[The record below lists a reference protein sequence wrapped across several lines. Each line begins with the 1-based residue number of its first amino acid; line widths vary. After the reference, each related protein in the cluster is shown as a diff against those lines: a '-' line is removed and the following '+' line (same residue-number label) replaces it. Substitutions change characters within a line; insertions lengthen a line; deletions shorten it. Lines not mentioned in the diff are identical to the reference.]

1 MSTENISNEN
11 SDDKETTAVD
21 DMSLLSITDGE
32 NDRGIPLVKFID
44 DVDAFASSFTPPT
57 SAELLI
63 GAYSELHSKF
73 KTFETSLTQKKQNYD
88 LKIPDIEKSLAL
100 VKNLQS
106 KQEAGESVTTRYNLA
121 DNVYGKA
128 EVDTSVGIVNLWLGA
143 NVMLEYT
150 YQEANDFL
158 SQNLESARKEF
169 KIVKEDLAFVRDQIV
184 TSEVS
189 MTRIFNWDVRK
200 KRVEGTIETTSS

>member
-1 MSTENISNEN
+1 MSTEVEANTSIGDNE
-11 SDDKETTAVD
+11 TASVENL
-21 DMSLLSITDGE
+21 SLLSITEGE

-44 DVDAFASSFTPPT
+44 DVDAFANSFSPPS

-73 KTFETSLTQKKQNYD
+73 KTFETSLSQKKQNYE

-100 VKNLQS
+100 IKNLQS
-106 KQEAGESVTTRYNLA
+106 KEGSGETVTTRYNLA

-150 YQEANDFL
+150 YQEAIDFL
-158 SQNLESARKEF
+158 SQNLETCQKES
-169 KIVKEDLAFVRDQIV
+169 KLVKDDLAFVRDQIV

-200 KRVEGTIETTSS
+200 RRAEGAVEAKAS

>member
-1 MSTENISNEN
+1 M
-11 SDDKETTAVD
+11 
-21 DMSLLSITDGE
+21 
-32 NDRGIPLVKFID
+32 
-44 DVDAFASSFTPPT
+44 
-57 SAELLI
+57 
-63 GAYSELHSKF
+63 
-73 KTFETSLTQKKQNYD
+73 
-88 LKIPDIEKSLAL
+88 
-100 VKNLQS
+100 
-106 KQEAGESVTTRYNLA
+106 A

-158 SQNLESARKEF
+158 LQNLEMAKREF

-200 KRVEGTIETTSS
+200 KRAEGTTESS

>member
-1 MSTENISNEN
+1 MY
-11 SDDKETTAVD
+11 
-21 DMSLLSITDGE
+21 
-32 NDRGIPLVKFID
+32 
-44 DVDAFASSFTPPT
+44 SSSYLFL
-57 SAELLI
+57 E
-63 GAYSELHSKF
+63 
-73 KTFETSLTQKKQNYD
+73 QNYE
-88 LKIPDIEKSLAL
+88 LKIPDIEKSFAL

-106 KQEAGESVTTRYNLA
+106 KKEAGESVTTRYNLA

-150 YQEANDFL
+150 YQEAIDFL

-200 KRVEGTIETTSS
+200 KRAEGIVDAPSS

>member
-1 MSTENISNEN
+1 MFTEDDSNASDVEN
-11 SDDKETTAVD
+11 LS
-21 DMSLLSITDGE
+21 MLSITEGE
-32 NDRGIPLVKFID
+32 NDRGIPHVKFID
-44 DVDAFASSFTPPT
+44 DVDAFANSFTPPS

-63 GAYSELHSKF
+63 GAYSELHAKF

-100 VKNLQS
+100 IKNLQS
-106 KQEAGESVTTRYNLA
+106 KQESGETVTTRYNLA

-150 YQEANDFL
+150 YQEAIDFL
-158 SQNLESARKEF
+158 SKNLDKCQKELKF
-169 KIVKEDLAFVRDQIV
+169 GKEDLAFVRDQIV

-200 KRVEGTIETTSS
+200 KRAEGAVEAPSS